1 MVPLKKPITPS
12 NQTLSKS
19 PFENTVETV
28 FSQILIF
35 LIKFFIFSD
44 RFDVLISKII
54 FFKNKNIILM
64 YF

>member
-19 PFENTVETV
+19 SFGNTVETV

-35 LIKFFIFSD
+35 LIKFFIFSY